1 MPRIKIK
8 QLDDRVAT
16 SGVHFGG
23 PVERRKLHPGEVVEM
38 PEGDLLTGIMA
49 TGRVEMTLD
58 PANRPLDFASEREAK
73 ITAPTFRPRDELEA
87 AEVEKA
93 REAVASRMA
102 ESSEAPP
109 MVDSPAEDRQPA
121 PAKKKTGNRRAAR
134 RAAVQKAAHSEQEA
148 TT

>member
-23 PVERRKLHPGEVVEM
+23 PIERRKLHPGEVVEM

-58 PANRPLDFASEREAK
+58 AANRPLDFASEREAK

-121 PAKKKTGNRRAAR
+121 
-134 RAAVQKAAHSEQEA
+134 
-148 TT
+148 